1 MEKEKILT
9 ENTKT
14 PKATELSALSDDEIL
29 QGFKDSN
36 SKIVKEYFYGYCRVA
51 YCIYDRQYSL
61 RSKPGLDFYSLAHEY
76 YLYLYE
82 HHFKPLEDRKQSM
95 SLKTWMVDG
104 FRFLTLD
111 KLKAVVKEHRFE
123 SFEARQE
130 NRKMKFDVTD
140 NMFEQELYRTIED
153 IGNRFFGRDSKNAII
168 LKMLYIEGFKGKDV
182 AVQLGMTASAVTQ
195 RCQKMM
201 HNVVIPYFKRYF
213 DAAEYETS
221 LSFCEEQEAK
231 NSTDMTSSASPMVYK
246 SCIIASRGDNNN
258 DNFNHYTNNYN
269 SMENL
274 KKDRITP
281 QWINSLKENEIFVF
295 GSNLAGM
302 HGGGAARVARLR
314 FGAVMGQGVGLQ
326 GQSYAIPTMQGGT
339 ETIQPYVDEFIAYAR
354 MNPDKHFLVTPIG
367 CGIAGFEPEDI
378 APLFEEAKEV
388 KNISLPESF
397 WEVIE

>member
-95 SLKTWMVDG
+95 SLKTWMVNG

-201 HNVVIPYFKRYF
+201 HDVVIPYFKRYF

-326 GQSYAIPTMQGGT
+326 GKSYAIPTMQGGT